1 MKQRKPPE
9 EKKYKTT
16 FWTRRTELSMLKGT
30 QASSSMKENRSI
42 HQGISSWNFRTQQIT
57 RNSSRFSERKCLR
70 LQRIRNQ
77 ILRTWASQ
85 QRIYKLK
92 TKNSAFKIPRED
104 YFRPNTSQPVQP
116 PIKSVGRK
124 GIFRH
129 AESQNSKGFT
139 EHRMKQKRTI

>member
-1 MKQRKPPE
+1 MPPFTKDQE
-9 EKKYKTT
+9 SNPSYM
-16 FWTRRTELSMLKGT
+16 S
-30 QASSSMKENRSI
+30 
-42 HQGISSWNFRTQQIT
+42 
-57 RNSSRFSERKCLR
+57 FSTAK
-70 LQRIRNQ
+70 
-77 ILRTWASQ
+77 
-85 QRIYKLK
+85 IYKLK

-104 YFRPNTSQPVQP
+104 YFRPNTPQPVQP